1 MNQMSAK
8 RRAQVVAA
16 LCEGNSVRSTVRMT
30 GAAKGTVLKLFADL
44 GAACRDYLDA
54 TMVDLPCERLQ
65 CDEIWSF
72 CYAKDRNVPPSML
85 RNKVLGCSSP
95 NLVGSVWTWVA
106 IDADK
111 RDWSNDRFA
120 NHPWK
125 WVVGCVFLWIVAFPA
140 YLIRRGN
147 APLTP

>member
-1 MNQMSAK
+1 MW
-8 RRAQVVAA
+8 VFFAA
-16 LCEGNSVRSTVRMT
+16 VQL
-30 GAAKGTVLKLFADL
+30 
-44 GAACRDYLDA
+44 A
-54 TMVDLPCERLQ
+54 TIV
-65 CDEIWSF
+65 
-72 CYAKDRNVPPSML
+72 
-85 RNKVLGCSSP
+85 
-95 NLVGSVWTWVA
+95 WVA